1 MKFQLLLTS
10 LFLVLAACSET
21 KKEGQKEQ
29 TDNQKTFTSEG
40 LHFIISYPP
49 NWEVKERESKV
60 GILEPY
66 KDSTDKFQE
75 NIVVWVEEMPLAISD
90 SLYAKATL
98 AELRIKNPTLTIQ
111 SFPSK
116 KFGDHT
122 FSYFEFD
129 LPGDDR
135 NYKVI
140 GYTTV
145 KDRRGYNFFCTYE
158 ASASGDY
165 KTSFESIVST
175 FKPLP

>member
-1 MKFQLLLTS
+1 MKLKYFVACF
-10 LFLVLAACSET
+10 FLVLTGCSES
-21 KKEGQKEQ
+21 KNEGKNEP
-29 TDNQKTFTSEG
+29 TDHKKTFTSDS
-40 LHFIISYPP
+40 LHFTISYPA
-49 NWEVKERESKV
+49 NWEVKEKESKV

-145 KDRRGYNFFCTYE
+145 KDRRGYNFSCTYE